1 MREAKFKET
10 EIGMIPEDWEIRPL
24 TELIS
29 NVVDNRGK
37 TAPTSKD
44 GIALI
49 ATNCIKEDG
58 LYPIKDK
65 IRYVSQETYD
75 NWFRDHPKTG
85 DIIIVNK
92 GTPGLVCLVPENVDF
107 CIAQDMVAV
116 RPNDNRVYG
125 KYLFTAMRS

>member
-1 MREAKFKET
+1 MNFPPKFKET
-10 EIGMIPEDWEIRPL
+10 QVGRIPEDWEIRPL

-29 NVVDNRGK
+29 HVVDNRGK
-37 TAPTSKD
+37 TAPTSNY

-58 LYPIKDK
+58 LYPIKEK

-75 NWFRDHPKTG
+75 KWFRAHPKTG

-92 GTPGLVCLVPENVDF
+92 GTPGLVCLVQKKLIFV
-107 CIAQDMVAV
+107 
-116 RPNDNRVYG
+116 
-125 KYLFTAMRS
+125 